1 MKKQSFGKKERV
13 HNRKQ
18 YVNIY
23 RRGGRV
29 HSTNF
34 TVILSPNPS
43 GEKRLG
49 VAVSKRV
56 GNAVKRNR
64 IKRLLR
70 EFFRLNK
77 DGLPDSQDMVII
89 AKKDVPLLKYQDV
102 CLELADLLR
111 KK

>member
-1 MKKQSFGKKERV
+1 M
-13 HNRKQ
+13 
-18 YVNIY
+18 
-23 RRGGRV
+23 
-29 HSTNF
+29 
-34 TVILSPNPS
+34 
-43 GEKRLG
+43 
-49 VAVSKRV
+49 
-56 GNAVKRNR
+56 
-64 IKRLLR
+64 R

>member
-1 MKKQSFGKKERV
+1 MKKESFGKKERV
-13 HNRKQ
+13 RKRGQ
-18 YVNIY
+18 YLNIY

-34 TVILSPNPS
+34 IVILSPNPS

-49 VAVSKRV
+49 VAVSKKV
-56 GNAVKRNR
+56 GNAAQRNR
-64 IKRLLR
+64 IKRLIR

-77 DGLPDSQDMVII
+77 DGLPDSKDMVII
-89 AKKDVPLLKYQDV
+89 AKQDVSSLKYQDV
-102 CLELADLLR
+102 CLELADLVR